1 MGGPQAVAL
10 SSVDHAGAKR
20 RCLAERVFLCA
31 GTAEMRKRIEGVDRE
46 SCSETSP

>member
-1 MGGPQAVAL
+1 MGGPLAVAL

-31 GTAEMRKRIEGVDRE
+31 GTAGMRKMIEEGDRE
-46 SCSETSP
+46 TCSETSP